1 MLYRKDY
8 KLGVPPKGG
17 ESIVVSEKD
26 KADALKKGYVTYKE
40 LRYPKKAEVK
50 KPEIKKA
57 KKKKG

>member
-26 KADALKKGYVTYKE
+26 KAEALKKGYVTYKE
-40 LRYPKKAEVK
+40 LRYPKKEV